1 MTSPTVT
8 HLDTLGFA
16 DAVATLPEQLEGALA
31 RALDAD
37 LSSVTGRHVTSV
49 AVLGLGGSGFSG
61 DVAVAAAAPSMR
73 VPVVVSKGYEAPAF
87 VDEGTLVVAVS
98 YSGATEET
106 LEAAAASLRAGAPL
120 VAVCSGGELA
130 RLAADA
136 GAPVLRC
143 VEGLQPRAAVGELV
157 APVLVTLERAGLLP
171 EATTMIR
178 QAVTQLAARRDT
190 CRVGADPAR
199 NPARELARRIG
210 RTIPLVYGGG
220 ALGAAAAMRWKTEI
234 NENAKAP
241 AFWNAYPE
249 LDHNE
254 ICGWGQHGDV
264 TRQVFT
270 LVELRHAFEH
280 AQVARRFEITRD
292 IIEETLSQVLSVEAQ
307 GEGRLAQLL
316 DLVYV
321 GAWTSVY
328 LAADAGVDP
337 GPVEVISRLK
347 MELSK
352 GVHS

>member
-1 MTSPTVT
+1 
-8 HLDTLGFA
+8 
-16 DAVATLPEQLEGALA
+16 
-31 RALDAD
+31 
-37 LSSVTGRHVTSV
+37 
-49 AVLGLGGSGFSG
+49 
-61 DVAVAAAAPSMR
+61 
-73 VPVVVSKGYEAPAF
+73 
-87 VDEGTLVVAVS
+87 
-98 YSGATEET
+98 
-106 LEAAAASLRAGAPL
+106 
-120 VAVCSGGELA
+120 
-130 RLAADA
+130 
-136 GAPVLRC
+136 
-143 VEGLQPRAAVGELV
+143 
-157 APVLVTLERAGLLP
+157 
-171 EATTMIR
+171 
-178 QAVTQLAARRDT
+178 
-190 CRVGADPAR
+190 
-199 NPARELARRIG
+199 
-210 RTIPLVYGGG
+210 
-220 ALGAAAAMRWKTEI
+220 MRWKTEI

-352 GVHS
+352 GAHS